1 PHEFS
6 GGQRQRISIARALVL
21 KPKLLV
27 LDEPTSALDVSIQ
40 SQVIDLL
47 RKLQQAHNLSY
58 IFISH
63 DLRVVRALSHRI
75 IVMKN
80 GQVVESGDAQNVFD
94 NPQEEYT
101 QKLLKAALY

>member
-1 PHEFS
+1 
-6 GGQRQRISIARALVL
+6 
-21 KPKLLV
+21 
-27 LDEPTSALDVSIQ
+27 
-40 SQVIDLL
+40 
-47 RKLQQAHNLSY
+47 
-58 IFISH
+58 SH